1 MVCSGVIL
9 GQVFLDAPR
18 KEGLLSLSLDPA
30 WYNPYPNMGNFYLI
44 AGGEKF
50 REITQIHEFSMWF
63 HGKTT
68 NCVSGHIY
76 AWYIK
81 LNRVYYNTNSRKKK

>member
-44 AGGEKF
+44 AGRRQKF
-50 REITQIHEFSMWF
+50 RETTQIHEFS
-63 HGKTT
+63 KY
-68 NCVSGHIY
+68 V
-76 AWYIK
+76 
-81 LNRVYYNTNSRKKK
+81 VSRKNR

>member
-44 AGGEKF
+44 AG
-50 REITQIHEFSMWF
+50 R
-63 HGKTT
+63 
-68 NCVSGHIY
+68 
-76 AWYIK
+76 
-81 LNRVYYNTNSRKKK
+81 RKIP